1 MPLPPW
7 HEDPL
12 DVAAWALQCED
23 LRHRFIYA
31 SNIRSLSQ
39 TPGISE
45 VLETA
50 ATLRIYEAYLS
61 KKNSSKIVVEF
72 ERPYPGKK
80 ANNPKRVDLAI
91 KESGKGKNW
100 AYIEC
105 KQYTGS
111 GKTALAGDI
120 EKLNDIVNRL
130 QRWLLVFRVR
140 ASGGRSKSLPDLL
153 SKNFT
158 RELALPPLVR
168 SFATVARPASAGVCE
183 ICLVRLK

>member
-1 MPLPPW
+1 MPLPHW
-7 HEDPL
+7 HEDLL
-12 DVAAWALQCED
+12 DLAVWALQSED

-31 SNIRSLSQ
+31 SSIRSLSK
-39 TPGISE
+39 TPGISQ

-50 ATLRIYEAYLS
+50 ATLRIYEAFLS
-61 KKNSSKIVVEF
+61 KKDGSKIAVEF

-80 ANNPKRVDLAI
+80 TNNPKRVDLAV

-111 GKTALAGDI
+111 GKAALAGDI
-120 EKLNDIVNRL
+120 EKLNDIATRL

-140 ASGGRSKSLPDLL
+140 ATGGKSKSLPELL
-153 SKNFT
+153 SKNFSS
-158 RELALPPLVR
+158 ELILPPLFR
-168 SFATVARPASAGVCE
+168 SFATVAHPTSDGVCE
-183 ICLVRLK
+183 ICLARLK

>member
-1 MPLPPW
+1 MPLPNW
-7 HEDPL
+7 HEDLL
-12 DVAAWALQCED
+12 DLATWALQSED

-31 SNIRSLSQ
+31 GSIQSLSK

-50 ATLRIYEAYLS
+50 ATLRIYEAFLS
-61 KKNSSKIVVEF
+61 KKDGSKIAIEF

-80 ANNPKRVDLAI
+80 AKNPKRVDLAI

-111 GKTALAGDI
+111 GKAALSGDI
-120 EKLNDIVNRL
+120 EKLNSIANRL

-140 ASGGRSKSLPDLL
+140 ATGGKSKSLPDLL
-153 SKNFT
+153 SKTFSG
-158 RELALPPLVR
+158 ELILPPLVR
-168 SFATVARPASAGVCE
+168 SFATIAPPASEGVCE